1 MKNNPYYLIRYQIQQ
16 VPERNLVKRVGLL
29 SYEIQTS
36 EDREDRLLKTAQ
48 REYLLQ
54 ELVRRDEKTTLI

>member
-36 EDREDRLLKTAQ
+36 ENREDRLLKTAQ

>member
-16 VPERNLVKRVGLL
+16 VPEMNLVKRVGLL